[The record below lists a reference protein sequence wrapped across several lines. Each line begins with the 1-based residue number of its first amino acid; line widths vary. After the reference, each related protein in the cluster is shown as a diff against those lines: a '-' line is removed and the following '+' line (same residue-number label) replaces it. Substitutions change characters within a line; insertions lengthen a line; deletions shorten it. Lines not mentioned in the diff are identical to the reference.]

1 MKLLKHVLTFIPIL
15 FCLNYINAQ
24 PDKWFI
30 MNGNYITGLPESSF
44 PRLPC
49 STSINSSFDINGVRH
64 PAQIN
69 LAHPEIKYGNDI
81 FIIFDNGS
89 YYNSRYSLLDPHPF
103 YAGGDPTKYGYN
115 IEFGPS
121 GAFSPTFSNIANL
134 YFTDKYEED
143 DPPSSQIKINPNP
156 TSPTLTSVLINTYN
170 QESSVLTAN
179 HDIVPDDDITY
190 IIPKNLVN
198 NRCGSGILR
207 LTYPTD
213 ILELSPIFK
222 VGSSQSICFNCNP
235 TCTFDITTGI
245 IHNIIFNGH
254 DYQFINLKG
263 KSDIPF
269 NSDNPTPLKC
279 TVNLECLSNQN
290 STTPIY
296 TQIATL
302 TESVRQSHDPNLVR
316 IKCIWKDNDGKYW
329 VKYYIRFYNDGD
341 EGVENPYIRF
351 TLPTFYDKNSIQI
364 YNWNFADCGSK
375 CGEDSNFVK
384 KIDLPNNEVEFQF
397 KFSNCSLPGIG
408 NSIPTPKQ
416 YAWVEFCVKIQGTTN
431 PCLSSTNLEL
441 ISPETDFNPINY
453 DIHHFEDILVPCDN
467 IRRSNIKDTI
477 NITPNSNI
485 NWCRIPSSTCNC
497 DCPKKKKCL
506 LNIFKSN
513 KL

>member
-1 MKLLKHVLTFIPIL
+1 MKLLKHVLTIIPIL
-15 FCLNYINAQ
+15 FCINYINAQ

-30 MNGNYITGLPESSF
+30 KDGYYISGFSGTSSD
-44 PRLPC
+44 RN
-49 STSINSSFDINGVRH
+49 SYTRTSIPTTSNNYFDINGVSH
-64 PAQIN
+64 PAFITN
-69 LAHPEIKYGNDI
+69 PMKKYGNDI
-81 FIIFDNGS
+81 FIIFNNGS
-89 YYNSRYSLLDPHPF
+89 YYNSRYITTAPF
-103 YAGGDPTKYGYN
+103 YTNGDQTSLGYN
-115 IEFGPS
+115 ITLIPPLGSTYPD
-121 GAFSPTFSNIANL
+121 FSKIANL
-134 YFTDKYEED
+134 YFTDKYEGD
-143 DPPSSQIKINPNP
+143 DPPSSSININPIP
-156 TSPTLTSVLINTYN
+156 TSPALTSVLINDYN
-170 QESSVLTAN
+170 QDSTVISAN

-190 IIPKNLVN
+190 IIPLQIVKDSNCDMN
-198 NRCGSGILR
+198 TLR
-207 LTYPTD
+207 LNYPTD
-213 ILELSPIFK
+213 ILELSPIFD
-222 VGSSQSICFNCNP
+222 GSTCFNCIP
-235 TCTFDITTGI
+235 TTPSGI
-245 IHNIIFNGH
+245 IDKISFEGNR
-254 DYQFINLKG
+254 YQFINLKG
-263 KSDIPF
+263 KSNIPGF
-269 NSDNPTPLKC
+269 PKPMTC
-279 TVNLECLSNQN
+279 TVILQCKTGNTSN
-290 STTPIY
+290 Y
-296 TQIATL
+296 TDIASL
-302 TESVRQSHDPNLVR
+302 TEAVRQSHDPNLVR
-316 IKCIWKDNDGKYW
+316 IDCIWKDNDGKYW

-416 YAWVEFCVKIQGTTN
+416 YAWVEFCVKVQGTTN

-453 DIHHFEDILVPCDN
+453 DIHHFEDILVPCDSL
-467 IRRSNIKDTI
+467 RRSNIKDTI

-506 LNIFKSN
+506 LNIFKCK